1 MANGWGNADTGGAWT
16 LTTATTNFA
25 VAGGAGTI
33 RMAAGSGPSAYLNS
47 VSAVD
52 SETLASFGYDKP
64 GSGGGIYTS
73 FVARRTGTSD
83 YRVKL
88 RLTATDTSLA
98 LARTINGT
106 ETALVS
112 QPIAGLVYAP
122 GDVWN
127 VRFQATGSATTTL
140 RARVWKT
147 GTAEPSTW
155 TSATDSTAALQSA
168 GAVGVYS
175 YLSSSATN
183 SPITLSVLD
192 FTVKVP

>member
-1 MANGWGNADTGGAWT
+1 MANGWGSADTGGAWT

-25 VAGGAGTI
+25 VGGGAGTI

-47 VSAVD
+47 VSALD
-52 SETLASFGYDKP
+52 SETQASFSYDKP
-64 GSGGGIYTS
+64 GSGGGAFTS

-88 RLTATDTSLA
+88 QVTATSTSLT
-98 LARTINGT
+98 LARTVNGA
-106 ETALVS
+106 ETALAT
-112 QPIAGLVYAP
+112 QAIAGLVYAP

-127 VRFQATGSATTTL
+127 VRFQATGSGTTTL
-140 RARVWKT
+140 RARVWKN

-155 TSATDSTAALQSA
+155 TTATDSTAALQSA
-168 GAVGVYS
+168 GAVGIYS
-175 YLSSSATN
+175 YLSGSATN

-192 FTVKVP
+192 FKVQAP